1 MTAADRLTT
10 TDPPVTYVEQ
20 VLRQQRRLVAIY
32 IIVAVPIVI
41 GFAYVVARLA
51 FLRWICGCLM

>member
-32 IIVAVPIVI
+32 IIVAVPIVF

-51 FLRWICGCLM
+51 LLLRV